1 MKEDSGIYNLNKGY
15 AKQEKKDLMNDMPVD
30 KRASGGSYLSKHMSG
45 SPLHSFEGGAHKG
58 KMKHAKDGEHLG
70 KK

>member
-1 MKEDSGIYNLNKGY
+1 MAYGSPVENKNKGY
-15 AKQEKKDLMNDMPVD
+15 AKQEKKDLMNDNPVA

-45 SPLHSFEGGAHKG
+45 
-58 KMKHAKDGEHLG
+58 

>member
-1 MKEDSGIYNLNKGY
+1 MEDSGIYNLNKGY
-15 AKQEKKDLMNDMPVD
+15 AKQEKKDLLNDNPVA

-45 SPLHSFEGGAHKG
+45 
-58 KMKHAKDGEHLG
+58 

>member
-1 MKEDSGIYNLNKGY
+1 MNSPLNNLNKGY
-15 AKQEKKDLMNDMPVD
+15 AKQEKKDLLNDNPVA

-45 SPLHSFEGGAHKG
+45 
-58 KMKHAKDGEHLG
+58 